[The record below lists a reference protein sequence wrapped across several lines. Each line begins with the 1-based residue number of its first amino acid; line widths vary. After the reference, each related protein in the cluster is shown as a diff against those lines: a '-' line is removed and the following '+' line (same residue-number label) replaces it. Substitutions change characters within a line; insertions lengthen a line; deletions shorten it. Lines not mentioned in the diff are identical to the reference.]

1 MGSNKLIVGVNDLAT
16 VCPILLKE
24 WDYDKNGELKPE
36 NVAFASNK
44 KVWWKCSLC
53 GNEWQAMIAS
63 RTRNG
68 DVGCRKCKFKII
80 AKKLSI
86 PKFGKSLEDKF
97 PNLVIEWN
105 DIKNGSLTPNMINCH
120 THREVWWKCQ
130 KCGYEWKSKVSNRTS
145 LGEGC
150 PKCAS
155 VWGTSFSEQSIF
167 YYLKMYYSYNVFSR
181 YKFKDIKGIFEVD
194 IYLPELKIG
203 IEYDGRYW
211 HKDRVL
217 FDDLKAKRLEIMG
230 IRLIRVIE
238 SNKNEVIGNK
248 IYYNFVRSFRNK
260 HFMNLT
266 WAIKEVFKILNL
278 NSDIINVEKDSSNIM
293 SFFYNIK
300 KEQSLNDVMPNLAKE
315 WDYEKNGDLLPTQV
329 SCGSDKKVWWKCEK
343 GHEWHARISSRVK
356 GSGCPYCSGRYVVTG
371 VNDLALLNINLTKEW
386 NYEKNGDLLPSQ
398 VSCGSSKAVW
408 WKCQKCGYE
417 WKSRV
422 SHRSKGVGCPV
433 CSGHQVLT
441 GYNDLSTL
449 YPSVAQEWNYD
460 KNGELLPMQVS
471 CGSKKKVW
479 WICNKGH
486 EWKATVYSRTGKKHS
501 GCPECAKERIG
512 IANSLPKDGCS
523 FLDLKPDLA
532 KEWNYEKNGS
542 LLPNQVSYGSGKK
555 VWWICS
561 KGHEWQAY
569 INNRNKGFG
578 RCPECAK
585 KKK

>member
-1 MGSNKLIVGVNDLAT
+1 
-16 VCPILLKE
+16 
-24 WDYDKNGELKPE
+24 
-36 NVAFASNK
+36 
-44 KVWWKCSLC
+44 
-53 GNEWQAMIAS
+53 
-63 RTRNG
+63 
-68 DVGCRKCKFKII
+68 
-80 AKKLSI
+80 
-86 PKFGKSLEDKF
+86 
-97 PNLVIEWN
+97 
-105 DIKNGSLTPNMINCH
+105 
-120 THREVWWKCQ
+120 
-130 KCGYEWKSKVSNRTS
+130 
-145 LGEGC
+145 
-150 PKCAS
+150 
-155 VWGTSFSEQSIF
+155 
-167 YYLKMYYSYNVFSR
+167 
-181 YKFKDIKGIFEVD
+181 
-194 IYLPELKIG
+194 
-203 IEYDGRYW
+203 
-211 HKDRVL
+211 
-217 FDDLKAKRLEIMG
+217 
-230 IRLIRVIE
+230 
-238 SNKNEVIGNK
+238 
-248 IYYNFVRSFRNK
+248 
-260 HFMNLT
+260 MNLT

-523 FLDLKPDLA
+523 LLDLKPDLAKEWNYEKNGSLLPSQVSINSSKKVWWKCSKGHEWQSVISYRSRGSNCPICSNHQILSGYNDLETKHPELAKEWNYEKNGDLLPSKVSCGSNKRVWWKCKKGHEWQAIISSRSNGRGCPECAKEKIGIANSLPKDGCSFLDLKPDLA